1 LPIKHRFNF
10 THSNLAVTS
19 LLSAARVN
27 ATYRIESQL
36 ATEAYQLLLKSRC
49 LSVALLTVGQ
59 PSFGGFGVSRVDRT
73 TRYKTRLGAC
83 TVVYKSAENFSR
95 FGVQAGVGVVVEVR
109 GKHQSTSQATISLP
123 RTAAP
128 DRAGYGSAIP
138 IRTDCTI
145 HQRSPGVAAQ
155 PVTSVQG
162 LNWGGGGSRRF
173 SDPAPL
179 VRDPL
184 PLITDA
190 VPHN

>member
-1 LPIKHRFNF
+1 MPIKHGFNF

-73 TRYKTRLGAC
+73 TRYKTRLGPC

-95 FGVQAGVGVVVEVR
+95 FGVQAGVGVVVELR
-109 GKHQSTSQATISLP
+109 
-123 RTAAP
+123 
-128 DRAGYGSAIP
+128 
-138 IRTDCTI
+138 
-145 HQRSPGVAAQ
+145 
-155 PVTSVQG
+155 
-162 LNWGGGGSRRF
+162 
-173 SDPAPL
+173 
-179 VRDPL
+179 
-184 PLITDA
+184 
-190 VPHN
+190 